1 MPIHRLT
8 LARNSNRNTRT
19 ILLLNTTTTANP
31 LTTIL
36 TTARTKLR
44 VRTKTARLFLLPT
57 GHELDVTDDSSF
69 LSALASTPDATLLIS
84 EGEDYVGS
92 VSPAS
97 VVGGVV
103 INLAKNT
110 YTDPQA
116 IRQLTNS
123 AALPGI
129 TMAVGQPDLHPGTKF
144 PIGAVFVSKE
154 WLHPP
159 LIGSDIGCGMS
170 YYRVSLPRTLLEGK
184 AACQRVA
191 ETLRGLEGPWLGTRE
206 REAWLGGEGNAT
218 GIERFDQ
225 ALGTIGA
232 GNHFAEVQ
240 TVEEGVEVAGGEVV
254 LLVHSGS
261 RGFGGEVLGRFYS
274 HDTEVARKNGC
285 INVVEEPERARE
297 YLELHD
303 KACNWAHASRDLI
316 ALRLLQRLEPGGE
329 WDCAEGL
336 SAEEINLL
344 RQKVAERKWVDIHHN
359 NVVKALWPPQSNGG
373 EEEQTEV
380 YIHRKGAAPTTPSHP
395 LLPLPGSRGAPTL
408 LLKPLFTPENGY
420 GRKHALSAAHGAGR
434 AMSRAK
440 ASEKFKGRYE
450 AGGVKKI
457 AKRETKKGDR
467 GNSDFIAGGG
477 GGKGKKTVENGGWL
491 VCDEKELVWE
501 EAPGAYKDIETV
513 AKDLVEAGVVDVVGR
528 CIPRVTYKVRK
539 E

>member
-206 REAWLGGEGNAT
+206 REAWLGGEGNST

-225 ALGTIGA
+225 ALGTIGV
-232 GNHFAEVQ
+232 GNHFAEV
-240 TVEEGVEVAGGEVV
+240 
-254 LLVHSGS
+254 
-261 RGFGGEVLGRFYS
+261 
-274 HDTEVARKNGC
+274 
-285 INVVEEPERARE
+285 
-297 YLELHD
+297 
-303 KACNWAHASRDLI
+303 
-316 ALRLLQRLEPGGE
+316 
-329 WDCAEGL
+329 
-336 SAEEINLL
+336 
-344 RQKVAERKWVDIHHN
+344 
-359 NVVKALWPPQSNGG
+359 
-373 EEEQTEV
+373 
-380 YIHRKGAAPTTPSHP
+380 
-395 LLPLPGSRGAPTL
+395 
-408 LLKPLFTPENGY
+408 
-420 GRKHALSAAHGAGR
+420 
-434 AMSRAK
+434 
-440 ASEKFKGRYE
+440 
-450 AGGVKKI
+450 
-457 AKRETKKGDR
+457 
-467 GNSDFIAGGG
+467 
-477 GGKGKKTVENGGWL
+477 
-491 VCDEKELVWE
+491 
-501 EAPGAYKDIETV
+501 
-513 AKDLVEAGVVDVVGR
+513 
-528 CIPRVTYKVRK
+528 
-539 E
+539 

>member
-19 ILLLNTTTTANP
+19 ILLLNTTTTTNP
-31 LTTIL
+31 LATIL

-44 VRTKTARLFLLPT
+44 ARIKTARLFLLPT
-57 GHELDVTDDSSF
+57 GHELDVTDNPSL

-84 EGEDYVGS
+84 EGEDFVG
-92 VSPAS
+92 VASPIPT
-97 VVGGVV
+97 VGGVV
-103 INLAKNT
+103 KNLAKNT

-116 IRQLTNS
+116 IQQLNSS
-123 AALPGI
+123 AALQGI

-170 YYRVSLPRTLLEGK
+170 YYRVSLPRTSLEGK
-184 AACQRVA
+184 VACQRVA
-191 ETLRGLEGPWLGTRE
+191 ETLRGLEGPWLGAKE
-206 REAWLGGEGNAT
+206 RNAWLGGEENAT
-218 GIERFDQ
+218 GIEKFDQ

-240 TVEEGVEVAGGEVV
+240 TVEEGVEIAGGEVV

-274 HDTEVARKNGC
+274 HDTEEEGKSGR
-285 INVVEEPERARE
+285 INVVEEPERAKE

-303 KACNWAHASRDLI
+303 KACNWAHANRDLI
-316 ALRLLQRLEPGGE
+316 ALRFLQRLEPGGE
-329 WDCAEGL
+329 WDCAEEY
-336 SAEEINLL
+336 APEDIKLL
-344 RQKVAERKWVDIHHN
+344 RGKVVERKWVDIHHN
-359 NVVKALWPPQSNGG
+359 NVVKSLWPPRADDG

-395 LLPLPGSRGAPTL
+395 LLPLPGSRGTPTL
-408 LLKPLFTPENGY
+408 LLKPLFNPENGY
-420 GRKHALSAAHGAGR
+420 GRNHALSAAHGAGR

-440 ASEKFKGRYE
+440 AGEKFKGRYE
-450 AGGVKKI
+450 
-457 AKRETKKGDR
+457 E
-467 GNSDFIAGGG
+467 AGGG
-477 GGKGKKTVENGGWL
+477 KKNGGWL

-501 EAPGAYKDIETV
+501 EAPDAYKDVETV
-513 AKDLVEAGVVDVVGR
+513 AKDLVD
-528 CIPRVTYKVRK
+528 
-539 E
+539 